1 MAFVKNQWNFFSQSA
16 MFIATGCSSVWW
28 STAFGTLG
36 PLVQVQSSRFFNFRG
51 LRRPL
56 NEPSPLSLPLAP
68 KNGLV
73 PPKVFLICFCFFWML
88 PITRHRSRFSISG
101 ACACHPHGWSLLL
114 VPRIRL
120 TIASLGRPFTQE
132 IMGSLGRKIHSEL
145 LYGLTNHRLP
155 ITTSLV
161 HRPIHAYEGRLSL
174 LF

>member
-36 PLVQVQSSRFFNFRG
+36 PLVQVQSSRFFYFRG

-73 PPKVFLICFCFFWML
+73 PPKVFLHMFLFSL
-88 PITRHRSRFSISG
+88 DVTDYPSPITVFDF
-101 ACACHPHGWSLLL
+101 W
-114 VPRIRL
+114 
-120 TIASLGRPFTQE
+120 
-132 IMGSLGRKIHSEL
+132 
-145 LYGLTNHRLP
+145 GL
-155 ITTSLV
+155 
-161 HRPIHAYEGRLSL
+161 RLSPAWVVAP
-174 LF
+174 FF